1 MPLTFLQSNITQWLI
16 NVVKM
21 KAVSI
26 FPAETT
32 ERSSHYS
39 SDTQWTG
46 FESAQDTKLCYVK
59 WICAVVITTTPPCQV
74 SVIFLSSI
82 FVQKYRVKQSSISV
96 WGNYLSKWT
105 PQRGTYFYNFWNFG
119 WLVIQLKKLLHSN
132 KDLLMYRKQLKH
144 V

>member
-1 MPLTFLQSNITQWLI
+1 MSLTFLQSNITQWLI

-59 WICAVVITTTPPCQV
+59 
-74 SVIFLSSI
+74 
-82 FVQKYRVKQSSISV
+82 
-96 WGNYLSKWT
+96 
-105 PQRGTYFYNFWNFG
+105 
-119 WLVIQLKKLLHSN
+119 
-132 KDLLMYRKQLKH
+132 
-144 V
+144 